1 MSRGAAVKVVLGEKS
16 ASVVCVKPSGDC
28 FYECVQQAFFS
39 AGLDVRE
46 FPGVNCEEGDDG
58 MHALRRTAAEAV
70 DKNIFDQ
77 FSMYHTAGLSDFRF
91 MAKVKDEHMLK
102 EKMLVSGRSAGCG
115 TCLWANEFEIG
126 AVCSALHLVVLII
139 DGQSSGNN
147 RFVRMSPPEPQGQ
160 NHFVLLNRTR
170 REHFNYITI
179 QGRAVFS
186 SDDLPLSVVSAWNL
200 PLLRSGGAG
209 GKRRSDENQ
218 GNDTNPTTSTTET
231 VSTGS
236 KRHRRNGI

>member
-1 MSRGAAVKVVLGEKS
+1 
-16 ASVVCVKPSGDC
+16 
-28 FYECVQQAFFS
+28 
-39 AGLDVRE
+39 
-46 FPGVNCEEGDDG
+46 
-58 MHALRRTAAEAV
+58 
-70 DKNIFDQ
+70 
-77 FSMYHTAGLSDFRF
+77 
-91 MAKVKDEHMLK
+91 MAKVKNEHMLK

-139 DGQSSGNN
+139 DGQSSGTN
-147 RFVRMSPPEPQGQ
+147 RFVRMSPPEPQVVQ
-160 NHFVLLNRTR
+160 DHFVLLNRTR
-170 REHFNYITI
+170 REHFNLITI

-200 PLLRSGGAG
+200 PLSRSGGAG

-218 GNDTNPTTSTTET
+218 GNDDKEQGVLPLSRSGGAGGKRRSDENQGNDDKEQGGKGGTAACETKLSKQVTTSTTTTTET
-231 VSTGS
+231 VQTE